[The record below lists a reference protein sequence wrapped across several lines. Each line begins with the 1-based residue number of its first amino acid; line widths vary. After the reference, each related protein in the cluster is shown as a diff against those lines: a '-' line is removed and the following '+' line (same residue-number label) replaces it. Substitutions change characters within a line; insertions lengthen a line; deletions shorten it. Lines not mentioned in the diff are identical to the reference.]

1 MRKSVYIKVS
11 GHSDVTCS
19 LLSNSEDFY
28 AAILNM
34 FQMKLILL
42 ALIVALSTVSPFDM
56 EEFDIESR
64 IVNGKAS
71 ARGQFPFYV
80 LLEVQLPQG
89 RARCGGSL
97 ISSQWVMSAGH
108 CLKGAQSAK
117 VILGSLR
124 AGDTKEAG
132 RKIIDVQA
140 KDIHVHPKYFRL
152 LVLK

>member
-1 MRKSVYIKVS
+1 
-11 GHSDVTCS
+11 
-19 LLSNSEDFY
+19 
-28 AAILNM
+28 M
-34 FQMKLILL
+34 FQIKLLLL
-42 ALIVALSTVSPFDM
+42 AVIVALSIASPFDI

-80 LLEVQLPQG
+80 FLEVQLPAG

-97 ISSQWVMSAGH
+97 ISSEWVMSAGH
-108 CLKGAQSAK
+108 CLKGAKSAK
-117 VILGSLR
+117 VHLGSLR

>member
-1 MRKSVYIKVS
+1 MRYAVFFRI
-11 GHSDVTCS
+11 
-19 LLSNSEDFY
+19 EDIY
-28 AAILNM
+28 AAVSNM
-34 FQMKLILL
+34 FQVKLMLL
-42 ALIVALSTVSPFDM
+42 ASIVALSTVSPFDI

-80 LLEVQLPQG
+80 FLEIQLPAG

-97 ISSQWVMSAGH
+97 ISSEWVMSAGH
-108 CLKGAQSAK
+108 CLKGAKSAK
-117 VILGSLR
+117 VHLGSLK
-124 AGDTKEAG
+124 AGDTKEVG